1 MNSIEVKDLTK
12 KFGNFTSVDN
22 ISFDVKQGE
31 VFGFLGAN
39 GAGKSTTI
47 KMLCGILEPSGGD
60 AIVGGFSIKKDP
72 DNVKRNIGYMS
83 QKFSLYSDLT
93 IEENINFFASIYGLE
108 GEKLKERKEWVLKT
122 AGLED
127 RKNSLTG
134 TLSTGFKQRLALG
147 TAVIHEPK
155 IVFLDEPTGGVDPI
169 SRKNFWDLINE
180 LSTQGITVFVT
191 THYLDE
197 AEFCNRIMMI
207 DAGKII
213 AGGSPGELK
222 TNYLT
227 NPIFETECSKPDQ
240 AINLLDDVSWIKS
253 TAFFGEYIHITL
265 NNTEINNSEQ
275 RKDEIS
281 EILEKGGLAV
291 NRIERISPSLEDVFV
306 NLLEKDKQS

>member
-1 MNSIEVKDLTK
+1 MNSIEVKNLTK
-12 KFGNFTSVDN
+12 KFGKFTSVDD

-47 KMLCGILEPSGGD
+47 KMLCAILEPTSGN
-60 AIVGGFSIKKDP
+60 ATVGGYSIINEP
-72 DNVKRNIGYMS
+72 DKVKMNIGYMS

-93 IEENINFFASIYGLE
+93 VEENINFFSSIYGLE
-108 GEKLKERKEWVLKT
+108 GNKLNERKNWVLKT
-122 AGLED
+122 AGLENRRD
-127 RKNSLTG
+127 SLTG

-147 TAVIHEPK
+147 CAVIHEPK

-180 LSTQGITVFVT
+180 LSNKGITVFVT

-222 TNYLT
+222 LKYLS
-227 NPIFETECSKPDQ
+227 NPIFECECSRQDEAVK
-240 AINLLDDVSWIKS
+240 ILDELPWVKG
-253 TAFFGEYIHITL
+253 TAYFGEYIHITL
-265 NNTEINNSEQ
+265 NADEALNADKRKTESGAANT
-275 RKDEIS
+275 
-281 EILEKGGLAV
+281 
-291 NRIERISPSLEDVFV
+291 
-306 NLLEKDKQS
+306 

>member
-1 MNSIEVKDLTK
+1 MANSIEVKGLTK
-12 KFGNFTSVDN
+12 KFGKFTSVDN

-47 KMLCGILEPSGGD
+47 KMLCAILEPSNGD
-60 AIVGGFSIKKDP
+60 ALVAGYSIKKEP

-93 IEENINFFASIYGLE
+93 VEENINFFASIYGLE
-108 GEKLKERKEWVLKT
+108 GAKLDERKKWVLKT

-127 RKNSLTG
+127 RKDSLTG

-147 TAVIHEPK
+147 CAVIHEPK

-169 SRKNFWDLINE
+169 SRKNFWDLIND
-180 LSTQGITVFVT
+180 LSTNGITVFVT

-213 AGGSPGELK
+213 AGGSPSELK
-222 TNYLT
+222 VKYLD
-227 NPIFETECSKPDQ
+227 NVIFECETSQPDK
-240 AINLLDDVSWIKS
+240 AINMLDNIGWIKG
-253 TAFFGEYIHITL
+253 TAYFGEYIHITL
-265 NNTEINNSEQ
+265 KAGEAENAVTRKAEIAGILKDNNIEVI
-275 RKDEIS
+275 
-281 EILEKGGLAV
+281 
-291 NRIERISPSLEDVFV
+291 RIERISPSLEDVFV
-306 NLLEKDKQS
+306 NLLEKED